1 MKTIHSREK
10 LVEIQEKKAKAS
22 LTGGL
27 LTRKH
32 QRDRK
37 PLKDDPMVTSP
48 VAKSQPQH
56 PASNASSLEL
66 ITPSDGGSRAK
77 GKDKAQTGSFWE
89 DVGVAILKAHKAIS
103 ADDLLPLGVR
113 LSHELMSSHMH
124 KIM

>member
-1 MKTIHSREK
+1 MKTIYSREK

-56 PASNASSLEL
+56 PTSNTSSLEL
-66 ITPSDGGSRAK
+66 NTPSDGGSRAK

>member
-1 MKTIHSREK
+1 M
-10 LVEIQEKKAKAS
+10 
-22 LTGGL
+22 GGL
-27 LTRKH
+27 QTRKR
-32 QRDRK
+32 QRDNE

-56 PASNASSLEL
+56 LASPTSSVEL
-66 ITPSDGGSRAK
+66 ITPSNGGSRAK
-77 GKDKAQTGSFWE
+77 GKDKAQSGSFWE

>member
-1 MKTIHSREK
+1 MKTIYSREK

-56 PASNASSLEL
+56 PASNTSSLEL
-66 ITPSDGGSRAK
+66 TTPSDGGSRAK
-77 GKDKAQTGSFWE
+77 GKDKGQTGSFWE
-89 DVGVAILKAHKAIS
+89 DVGVAILKAHKTIS
-103 ADDLLPLGVR
+103 ADDFCLW
-113 LSHELMSSHMH
+113 E
-124 KIM
+124 